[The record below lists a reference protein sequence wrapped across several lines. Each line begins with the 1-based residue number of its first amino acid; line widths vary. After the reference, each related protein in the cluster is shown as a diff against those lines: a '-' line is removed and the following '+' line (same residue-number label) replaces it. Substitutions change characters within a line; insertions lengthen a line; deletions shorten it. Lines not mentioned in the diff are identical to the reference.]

1 MGWLPLVGSSK
12 ITGLFCK
19 RALQKRRYSAKE
31 TYNFKEPTNRSHPI
45 IQTEEN
51 QSHIHDLLVM
61 IMISAKID
69 KIDTKIDQIETDC
82 QDPGYFLQW
91 PYIET
96 AHSINATF
104 APELIASGIL

>member
-1 MGWLPLVGSSK
+1 
-12 ITGLFCK
+12 
-19 RALQKRRYSAKE
+19 
-31 TYNFKEPTNRSHPI
+31 
-45 IQTEEN
+45 
-51 QSHIHDLLVM
+51 M
-61 IMISAKID
+61 IMISAKIDKIDTKIDKIDTKID